1 MTSGENLQFFVSCPP
16 GLESLLIQECLTLGL
31 SKKNQKQLP
40 AHPEKSISGED
51 VGGQLF
57 EGNLLAIY
65 RANLSLRIASRI
77 VIRLGE
83 FISITFAELR
93 KKTSR
98 LAWEKY
104 IRPGQSVNIRAV
116 CHKSRLYHSDAVS
129 ERILNAINDHFSANA
144 KPISPV
150 HQSPDGQ
157 LILVR
162 LVNDICTISIDSS
175 GDPLYKRG
183 YKLAVA
189 KAPLRENLAA
199 AMVAFSGWDGNNPL
213 IDPFCGSGTI
223 PIEAALIA
231 SQTPPGIARNFRFT
245 DWPIFDEALWHSAKE
260 SSVKGIQNV
269 RTKIF
274 GYDRDAG
281 AIDTSKEN
289 AARAGQKDVITF
301 NQQAVSYLE
310 PPSRQGII
318 ITNPPYG
325 VRINSNKDLRDL
337 YSRFGSI
344 LREKF
349 PGRKLTFL
357 SPDIRL
363 SSNLRIGQLVEELH
377 FSNGGIPV
385 SLVSFQL

>member
-1 MTSGENLQFFVSCPP
+1 MILEENFLFYVSCPP
-16 GLESLLIQECLTLGL
+16 GLESLLIRECKSLGL
-31 SKKNQKQLP
+31 SQKDQKQLP
-40 AHPEKSISGED
+40 AHPERSISGED
-51 VGGQLF
+51 VGGLLF
-57 EGNLLAIY
+57 VGNLMDVY

-104 IRPGQSVNIRAV
+104 IRPGQSVNIRTV

-199 AMVAFSGWDGNNPL
+199 AMVAFSG
-213 IDPFCGSGTI
+213 
-223 PIEAALIA
+223 
-231 SQTPPGIARNFRFT
+231 
-245 DWPIFDEALWHSAKE
+245 
-260 SSVKGIQNV
+260 
-269 RTKIF
+269 
-274 GYDRDAG
+274 
-281 AIDTSKEN
+281 
-289 AARAGQKDVITF
+289 
-301 NQQAVSYLE
+301 
-310 PPSRQGII
+310 
-318 ITNPPYG
+318 
-325 VRINSNKDLRDL
+325 
-337 YSRFGSI
+337 
-344 LREKF
+344 
-349 PGRKLTFL
+349 
-357 SPDIRL
+357 
-363 SSNLRIGQLVEELH
+363 
-377 FSNGGIPV
+377 
-385 SLVSFQL
+385 

>member
-1 MTSGENLQFFVSCPP
+1 MTLDENLLFFVSCPP
-16 GLESLLIQECLTLGL
+16 GLESMLTQECQSFGF
-31 SKKNQKQLP
+31 SQKNQKQPP
-40 AHPEKSISGED
+40 AHLDKSISGED
-51 VGGQLF
+51 VGGLLF
-57 EGNLLAIY
+57 EGSLTDIY

-77 VIRLGE
+77 VIRLCE

-93 KKTSR
+93 KKASK

-104 IRPGQSVNIRAV
+104 IRPGQSVNIRTV

-129 ERILNAINDHFSANA
+129 ERILNAINDHFSTSSKSIA
-144 KPISPV
+144 PI
-150 HQSPDGQ
+150 HQSSDGQ
-157 LILVR
+157 MILVR

-199 AMVAFSGWDGNNPL
+199 AMVAFSGWEGSNPV

-245 DWPIFDEALWHSAKE
+245 YWPIFDEALWRSVKE
-260 SSVKGIQNV
+260 SSVKEIKV
-269 RTKIF
+269 VCTEIF

-289 AARAGQKDVITF
+289 AARAGQKDTITF
-301 NQQAVSYLE
+301 LQQALSYLE
-310 PPSRQGII
+310 SPSPQGTI

-325 VRINSNKDLRDL
+325 VRISGNKDLRDL
-337 YSRFGSI
+337 YSRFGTI

-349 PGRKLTFL
+349 TGWKFTLL
-357 SPDIRL
+357 SPDVHL
-363 SSNLRIGQLVEELH
+363 SSNLRIGQPVEELH

-385 SLVSFQL
+385 SLLKFNL

>member
-1 MTSGENLQFFVSCPP
+1 MTLGDNLQFFISCPP
-16 GLESLLIQECLTLGL
+16 GLESLLIKECKSL
-31 SKKNQKQLP
+31 SFSNKNQKQHP
-40 AHPEKSISGED
+40 AHPEKSIPGED

-57 EGNLLAIY
+57 EGNLSDIY

-93 KKTSR
+93 KKASK
-98 LAWEKY
+98 LAWEHY
-104 IRPGQSVNIRAV
+104 IRPGQSVNIRTV

-129 ERILNAINDHFSANA
+129 ERIVNAINDHFSTSS

-157 LILVR
+157 LVLVR
-162 LVNDICTISIDSS
+162 LVNDTCTISIDSS

-183 YKLAVA
+183 YKLAVT

-199 AMVAFSGWDGNNPL
+199 AMVAFSGWDGINPL

-231 SQTPPGIARNFRFT
+231 SQTPPGIARNFSFT
-245 DWPIFDEALWHSAKE
+245 HWPVFDEAIYH
-260 SSVKGIQNV
+260 SVKENSLKEIKV
-269 RTKIF
+269 DHSKIF

-281 AIDTSKEN
+281 AIDSSKEN
-289 AARAGQKDVITF
+289 AARAGQKDTITF
-301 NQQAVSYLE
+301 VQQSVSFLDS
-310 PPSRQGII
+310 PSPQGTI

-325 VRINSNKDLRDL
+325 IRISGNKDLRDL

-349 PGRKLTFL
+349 LGWKLTLL
-357 SPDIRL
+357 SPDVHL
-363 SSNLRIGQLVEELH
+363 SSNLRIGRPVEELH

-385 SLVSFQL
+385 SLLKFLL